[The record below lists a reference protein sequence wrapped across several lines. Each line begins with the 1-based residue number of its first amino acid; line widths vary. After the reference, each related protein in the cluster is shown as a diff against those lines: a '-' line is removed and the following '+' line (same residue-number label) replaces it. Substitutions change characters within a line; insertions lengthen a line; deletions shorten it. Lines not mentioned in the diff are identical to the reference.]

1 MTSSAGPDELPA
13 PDTTPSD
20 AAPGPGRVR
29 GRPTRPG
36 VVAAGVALC
45 TVAGTVLSATVAQ
58 RTVVNQ
64 GGSGWDLVRLLALWV
79 PVWAAGAVLIRRL
92 PGRWALVACVVGAV
106 AIRGAALAG
115 PPGLSDDL
123 YRYAWD
129 AKVQLSGVDPYE
141 RAPLDPTL
149 VPLRERWLFP
159 DLAAS
164 DATRINRPTVR
175 TVYPPLA
182 QAWFVAVRVVTGGAA
197 GERPWQAA
205 AAVVDLGLCVL
216 LAVGLR
222 RLGADPR
229 LAAWWCLSPVA
240 AVELVNNA
248 HVDGVAVALSVA
260 AVLVARRR
268 PGLAGGLVG
277 AAAMVK
283 LYPALLLVAVA
294 RRRPLVAGGAFAA
307 VCTLAYLPHVLAV
320 GVKVL
325 GYLPG
330 YLKEERYDRGDRFLL
345 LSMTRLPTD
354 VLPFLAGIVLLAL
367 VLVVWWAD
375 LPAVRAAPLLLG
387 ALLLVATP
395 VQPWYAVSVA
405 ALGLL
410 DRAWWWAVLAV
421 VAWPYYVGVLLDEPD
436 ADVVGRWGYGAAL
449 IVLVTAA
456 VVRHRV
462 LGRASAEASPSGGE
476 HVPAQALASD
486 P

>member
-1 MTSSAGPDELPA
+1 MTRRSRSTGPEEPLGTDAGGSA
-13 PDTTPSD
+13 
-20 AAPGPGRVR
+20 AAPRLRTAGGAPVR
-29 GRPTRPG
+29 SGL
-36 VVAAGVALC
+36 VAAGVALC

-58 RTVVNQ
+58 RTVVGQ
-64 GGSGWDLVRLLALWV
+64 GGGRWEVVRLLALWL
-79 PVWAAGAVLIRRL
+79 PVWVAGAVLIRRL
-92 PGRWALVACVVGAV
+92 PGRWALVACVVAAV

-115 PPGLSDDL
+115 PPGLSDDV

-149 VPLRERWLFP
+149 APLRERWLFP

-175 TVYPPLA
+175 TIYPPLA
-182 QAWFVAVRVVTGGAA
+182 QAWFVVVRVATGGAA

-205 AAVVDLGLCVL
+205 AGLVDLGLCGL

-222 RLGADPR
+222 RMGSDPR

-248 HVDGVAVALSVA
+248 HVDGLAVALSVA

-294 RRRPLVAGGAFAA
+294 RRRPLLAGGAFAA

-325 GYLPG
+325 GYLLG
-330 YLKEERYDRGDRFLL
+330 YLKEERYDRGGRFLL
-345 LSMTRLPTD
+345 LSVTRLPAD
-354 VLPFLAGIVLLAL
+354 LLPVLAGIVLLA
-367 VLVVWWAD
+367 VCAVVWWAD

-421 VAWPYYVGVLLDEPD
+421 VAWPYYVAVLLDDPG
-436 ADVVGRWGYGAAL
+436 ADGLGRWGYAVAL
-449 IVLVTAA
+449 VVIVA
-456 VVRHRV
+456 
-462 LGRASAEASPSGGE
+462 AEAARRAAGGRRAPVRAVAPEAVASG
-476 HVPAQALASD
+476 P
-486 P
+486 